1 MFACEHLPPFF
12 VGEPVGRKT
21 ALFDLHCMLG
31 ARMVDFG
38 GWDMPLQYGSQL
50 AEHHAVRRAA
60 GIFDV
65 SHMGILDLGGTR
77 VRALLELLLANDVG
91 KLTVPGQALYGCMLN
106 QSGGIIDDLIVYL
119 LAEGS
124 FRIVINAA
132 TRDKDI
138 AWIRRHAQG
147 FGVEVLERTELA
159 ILAIQGPAARAAT
172 VTLLSEGGA
181 QAALELQP
189 FCSRQIDDWFI
200 ARTGYTGEDGF
211 ELMLPVADAARV
223 WRELGAR
230 GVAPCGLGARDTLRL
245 EAGMNLYGNDMDED
259 THPFES
265 GLAWTVSMQPTTR
278 RFIGREAL
286 EAIQIGGSR
295 RKLVGLLLEDPGV
308 LRRHQQVIAAHAG
321 EGDIT
326 SGGYAP
332 TLERSIAFARLPAAA
347 GDAVQVNIR
356 GKLLAARV
364 VKRPFVRFGKS
375 LVH

>member
-1 MFACEHLPPFF
+1 
-12 VGEPVGRKT
+12 VGRKT
-21 ALFDLHCMLG
+21 ALFDLHGALG

-65 SHMGILDLGGTR
+65 SHMGIIDLSGTR
-77 VRALLELLLANDVG
+77 VRALLELLVANDVG
-91 KLTVPGQALYGCMLN
+91 KLTLPGQALYGCMLN
-106 QSGGIIDDLIVYL
+106 QSGGVIDDLIVYL

-124 FRIVINAA
+124 FRIVINAG

-138 AWIRRHAQG
+138 AWIGRHAPM
-147 FGVEVLERTELA
+147 FGVEVLERTDLA
-159 ILAIQGPAARAAT
+159 MLAIQGPTARAAT
-172 VTLLSEGGA
+172 ATLLSEGGA
-181 QAALELQP
+181 HAALDLPP
-189 FCSRQIDDWFI
+189 FCARHIDGWFV

-265 GLAWTVSMQPTTR
+265 GLAWTVSMQPAAR

-286 EAIQIGGSR
+286 EAIQTGGSR

-308 LRRHQQVIAAHAG
+308 LRRHQKVIAPQAG
-321 EGDIT
+321 EGDVT